1 MPYRI
6 LLRRDL
12 SQNWDYNDPVLMTG
26 EPGYEIDTRKF
37 KMGDG
42 QTPWSQLPY
51 YCGVTGPAGPTLPYK
66 SYTAL
71 LTQTEENDPVATI
84 LENTIGDIVWTRLG
98 AGSYLATSDNLFTE
112 NKTTIFMTG
121 NSSLVF
127 GIYPSINTP
136 GTEITVETGSPNETH
151 LDQILDNTPIEIR
164 VYN

>member
-1 MPYRI
+1 MI
-6 LLRRDL
+6 
-12 SQNWDYNDPVLMTG
+12 VA
-26 EPGYEIDTRKF
+26 E
-37 KMGDG
+37 DG
-42 QTPWSQLPY
+42 QWKEMD
-51 YCGVTGPAGPTLPYK
+51 VPTTPYK